1 MPDLQLRW
9 MAIRGAMYVVHYA
22 PSGLWSVRV
31 QESRKVLMEA
41 SEVIGEVHRYCE
53 ALYAK
58 RPVNLPAFE
67 RLVRAHIPRCVPE
80 EWSVQDYT
88 LQDPKDAARQA
99 VADDNAPGSNRVTA
113 ALIAELP
120 EPVQG
125 LLVHACRAILRG
137 AEVPESW
144 HEAIIWLMPNGTA
157 MGNLD
162 AYMPIALG

>member
-1 MPDLQLRW
+1 M
-9 MAIRGAMYVVHYA
+9 VNYA

-31 QESRKVLMEA
+31 RESEKVLLQA
-41 SEVIGEVHRYCE
+41 SDVIGEVQRYWE

-67 RLVRAHIPRCVPE
+67 RLVRAHIPKGVPE
-80 EWSVQDYT
+80 EWRSVQDYT
-88 LQDPKDAARQA
+88 LQDLKDAVRQA

-125 LLVHACRAILRG
+125 APGARVLGYPTGCGRPGVLARG
-137 AEVPESW
+137 HYLA
-144 HEAIIWLMPNGTA
+144 
-157 MGNLD
+157 D
-162 AYMPIALG
+162 AQGHSHGQPGRV